1 MASLKEMRNRIGSVK
16 ATQKITKAMQM
27 VAAAKLR
34 RAQDAAQSAR
44 PYAERMASVIANL
57 AQGVSGESA
66 PRLLAGTGADQR
78 HVLVVATSDR
88 GLAGGFNTSIVRA
101 ARERISSLRAAG
113 KDVKLI
119 IVGKKARDQLRR
131 LHSDKII
138 DFYEAGGAPSMDV
151 AQAVAD
157 RVTALFEAG
166 EVDGP
171 RLITTG
177 PILNSEGAN
186 AQINH
191 QLVETAEAARK
202 AVAGEV
208 DVVSMVYSRFQ
219 SVVSQVPSVKQLIPA
234 EVAADA
240 PQVDLKGAVYEYEPS
255 EEAILETLLPRNL
268 TIQLFSA
275 MLENQAGF
283 YAAQMT
289 AMDNATRN
297 AGDMIAS
304 LTLQY
309 NRTRQAQ
316 ITKELIE
323 IISGAEA
330 I

>member
-57 AQGVSGESA
+57 ARGVSGEGA
-66 PRLLAGTGADQR
+66 PRLLAGTGRDDR
-78 HVLVVATSDR
+78 HLLVVATSDR
-88 GLAGGFNTSIVRA
+88 GLAGGFNSSIVRA
-101 ARERISSLRAAG
+101 ARERIASLTAAG

-119 IVGKKARDQLRR
+119 VVGRKARDQLRR
-131 LHSDKII
+131 LHSGKII
-138 DFYEAGGAPSMDV
+138 ETFEAGTNPSMDV

-157 RVTALFEAG
+157 KVTELF
-166 EVDGP
+166 D
-171 RLITTG
+171 
-177 PILNSEGAN
+177 
-186 AQINH
+186 
-191 QLVETAEAARK
+191 
-202 AVAGEV
+202 AGEV
-208 DVVSMVYSRFQ
+208 DVVTLVYSRFK
-219 SVVSQVPSVKQLIPA
+219 SVVSQVPSVRQLIPA
-234 EVAADA
+234 EVSDEAA
-240 PQVDLKGAVYEYEPS
+240 PIDLKGAVYEYEPS
-255 EEAILETLLPRNL
+255 EEGILETLLPRNL
-268 TIQLFSA
+268 TVQLFSA

-283 YAAQMT
+283 YAAQMS

-330 I
+330 L